1 MALSSSSAQDSASRS
16 GAPTGNVRWVTAAAD
31 VREDDDRVPLFAALS
46 LVLLFAA
53 APAPKPTLPPT
64 PPDVAAKMSL
74 LFAKASPAVRAWV
87 DAEARKLRALPQIDG
102 ALVTA
107 DARQAFPAA
116 RPPLTAVQ
124 ADVLAA
130 MALYQV
136 ANDLDSEARLA
147 GDATPER
154 LAAYQSRKRGV
165 IETLSNIMSKISTTQ
180 DSLVQNVK

>member
-1 MALSSSSAQDSASRS
+1 MTVL
-16 GAPTGNVRWVTAAAD
+16 
-31 VREDDDRVPLFAALS
+31 AALA
-46 LVLLFAA
+46 LVLPFAA

-64 PPDVAAKMSL
+64 PPGVAMRMNG
-74 LFAKASPAVRAWV
+74 LFASATPAVRAWV
-87 DAEARKLRALPQIDG
+87 DAEARKLRGLPQIDG

-116 RPPLTAVQ
+116 RPPLTPGQV
-124 ADVLAA
+124 DVLAA

-136 ANDLDSEARLA
+136 ANDIDSEARLA

-154 LAAYQSRKRGV
+154 VAYFQSRKSKT
-165 IETLSNIMSKISTTQ
+165 IETLSNIMSKVSTTQ